1 VRVSHQQPDARRPA
15 AARPQTAGS
24 ATPAAH
30 GQRLNR
36 LTKSE
41 RRSLTVSLL
50 GSLLFHLVLLS
61 LTFGGQGP
69 GLPGFGLP
77 WQERRIEAP
86 DLHVVI
92 APAPPAP
99 EVSAVAAGMEPEPQA
114 TVMPPSVAVQAPA
127 DEAPLP
133 EPGQA
138 EAKPPETMSP
148 VSALPEQDNAMT
160 EAEPELL
167 RLVPRWSEAATTPQ
181 AVPDL
186 ITVQRPAVPRWIAPA
201 VPLAPTQAVA
211 VARSASAAEPE
222 RPAAAASAPAVQARS
237 DTPPRDLALERARLE
252 RQGIQERAARRQME
266 LLEMARAEA
275 ARLEAERIE
284 SARQAAVRLELA
296 KQEAARLEAAR
307 AEAARLEAERIESA
321 RQAAVRLELAKQEA
335 ARQETARA
343 EAARQE
349 AARLEAERVEL
360 ARQAAA
366 REEAARQEAARTR
379 AAQDE
384 ADAARREASRRA
396 MGRQLDEEAAQRD
409 AAAAA
414 ATRPSGRP
422 PPSSSSARR
431 GRLLGRTD
439 TNAELVLYAEAWAR
453 KIQLNTAF
461 DTVREL
467 VSRPHAHPLVTVAV
481 RRDGSV
487 ESVTFVVSSG
497 VVEIDEAIRRI
508 VQAQAPYQ
516 AFSPGLAGEYDVIE
530 LRRTWY
536 FDSAVR
542 LY

>member
-1 VRVSHQQPDARRPA
+1 MA
-15 AARPQTAGS
+15 
-24 ATPAAH
+24 
-30 GQRLNR
+30 
-36 LTKSE
+36 
-41 RRSLTVSLL
+41 LL
-50 GSLLFHLVLLS
+50 GSLFFHLVLLS

-69 GLPGFGLP
+69 GLPGIGLP

-92 APAPPAP
+92 APAPAAP
-99 EVSAVAAGMEPEPQA
+99 EVAETTAGEAHAPQA
-114 TVMPPSVAVQAPA
+114 SVMPPALAVLEPASDAPPLEPQQADVKA
-127 DEAPLP
+127 
-133 EPGQA
+133 
-138 EAKPPETMSP
+138 PETTPP
-148 VSALPEQDNAMT
+148 VLALPEQASAVLEPEP
-160 EAEPELL
+160 EAEPL
-167 RLVPRWSEAATTPQ
+167 RLAPRWSGVATTPQ

-186 ITVQRPAVPRWIAPA
+186 IAVQRPAVPRWIAPP
-201 VPLAPTQAVA
+201 VPLATTQSIA

-222 RPAAAASAPAVQARS
+222 RPAAAASAPVVQARI

-252 RQGIQERAARRQME
+252 RQELQERAARRQVE

-284 SARQAAVRLELA
+284 SARQAAA
-296 KQEAARLEAAR
+296 
-307 AEAARLEAERIESA
+307 
-321 RQAAVRLELAKQEA
+321 RLELAKQEA
-335 ARQETARA
+335 ARQEAARA

-349 AARLEAERVEL
+349 AERAELARQAAARQELARQEAARQEAARQEAERLESVRQAAVRAELARQDAAREQAARVEAARMEAARVEAERVEL

-366 REEAARQEAARTR
+366 RQELARQEIARQEAARQEAARTR

-414 ATRPSGRP
+414 AAAARPSGRP

-453 KIQLNTAF
+453 KIQLNTAI

-467 VSRPHAHPLVTVAV
+467 AKRPHAHPLVTVAL

-497 VVEIDEAIRRI
+497 VAEIDEAIRRI
-508 VQAQAPYQ
+508 VQTQAPYQ
-516 AFSPGLAGEYDVIE
+516 AFSPALAGEYDVIE
-530 LRRTWY
+530 IRRTWH

>member
-1 VRVSHQQPDARRPA
+1 M
-15 AARPQTAGS
+15 
-24 ATPAAH
+24 
-30 GQRLNR
+30 
-36 LTKSE
+36 
-41 RRSLTVSLL
+41 SLL
-50 GSLLFHLVLLS
+50 GSLLFHLALLS

-92 APAPPAP
+92 APAPPVP

-307 AEAARLEAERIESA
+307 AEAAR
-321 RQAAVRLELAKQEA
+321 
-335 ARQETARA
+335 
-343 EAARQE
+343 QE